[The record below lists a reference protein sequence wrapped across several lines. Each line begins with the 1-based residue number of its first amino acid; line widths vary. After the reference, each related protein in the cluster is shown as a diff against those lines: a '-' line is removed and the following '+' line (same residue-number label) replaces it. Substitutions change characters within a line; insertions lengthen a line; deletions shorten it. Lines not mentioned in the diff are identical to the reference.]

1 MFARAMRSG
10 SIVAGLLA
18 ALLAAGCGGQRQDAD
33 EPSGEFPL
41 EIVSARFPSTQTLSQ
56 SALMV
61 MRVRNTGD
69 REIPNLAITVST
81 DATTGGDSV
90 TAFGQNLED
99 TTLAD
104 RARPVWVVDRDPSG
118 GQSAYTNTWSFG
130 PIPAGGAKVVRWR
143 VTAVRA
149 GHYLLRY
156 RVAPGLAGKAR
167 SAAGSKVS
175 GSFDVTID
183 DTPPP
188 ARVDEDG
195 KVVRGD

>member
-1 MFARAMRSG
+1 MRPG
-10 SIVAGLLA
+10 LIAAGLLA
-18 ALLAAGCGGQRQDAD
+18 ALLAPGCGGQRQDAD

-41 EIVSARFPSTQTLSQ
+41 EVVSASFPRAQSMSQ
-56 SALMV
+56 SSLLV

-69 REIPNLAITVST
+69 QEIPNLAVTVTT
-81 DATTGGDSV
+81 DAATRGDSV
-90 TAFGQNLED
+90 TAFGQNLAD
-99 TTLAD
+99 ATVAD
-104 RARPVWVVDRDPSG
+104 RGRPVWIVDRDPTG

-130 PIPAGGAKVVRWR
+130 PIAAGATKIVRWR

-149 GHYLLRY
+149 GQFTVRY
-156 RVAPGLAGKAR
+156 RAAPGLNGKAR

-175 GSFDVTID
+175 GSFRVRID

-188 ARVDEDG
+188 SHVDENG

>member
-1 MFARAMRSG
+1 MFARAMRHG
-10 SIVAGLLA
+10 VIAAGLLA
-18 ALLAAGCGGQRQDAD
+18 ALLAAGCGGERQDAN

-41 EIVSARFPSTQTLSQ
+41 EVVSARFPSSQTLSQ

-69 REIPNLAITVST
+69 SEIPNLAITVST
-81 DATTGGDSV
+81 DATARGDAV

-104 RARPVWVVDRDPSG
+104 RARPVWIVDRDPSG
-118 GQSAYTNTWSFG
+118 GQTAHTNTWAFG
-130 PIPAGGAKVVRWR
+130 PIPAGGSKVVRWR

-149 GHYLLRY
+149 GHYVLRY
-156 RVAPGLAGKAR
+156 RVAPGLNGKAR

>member
-1 MFARAMRSG
+1 MFARAMRPG
-10 SIVAGLLA
+10 LLAAGLLS

-33 EPSGEFPL
+33 EPRGEFGL
-41 EIVSARFPSTQTLSQ
+41 EVVSASFPRAQTLSQ
-56 SALMV
+56 SAVLA

-69 REIPNLAITVST
+69 REIPNLAITVTT
-81 DATTGGDSV
+81 DAATRGDSV
-90 TAFGQNLED
+90 SAFGQNLED

-104 RARPVWVVDRDPSG
+104 RSRPVWIVDREPSG
-118 GQSAYTNTWSFG
+118 GQSAYTDTWAFG
-130 PIPAGGAKVVRWR
+130 PIAAGATKIVRWR

-149 GHYLLRY
+149 GHYVVRY
-156 RVAPGLAGKAR
+156 RVAPGLNGKAR
-167 SAAGSKVS
+167 PAAGSKIS

-195 KVVRGD
+195 NVVRGD

>member
-1 MFARAMRSG
+1 MFARAMPRR
-10 SIVAGLLA
+10 VLLLV
-18 ALLAAGCGGQRQDAD
+18 ALLAVTGCGGQRQDAD
-33 EPSGEFPL
+33 EPNGEFGL
-41 EIVSARFPSTQTLSQ
+41 EVVSARFPSSQTLSQ
-56 SALMV
+56 SAQMV

-69 REIPNLAITVST
+69 REVPNLAITVTT
-81 DATTGGDSV
+81 DAPTRGDSV

-104 RARPVWVVDRDPSG
+104 RARPVWIVDRDPSG
-118 GQSAYTNTWSFG
+118 GQSAYANTWAFG
-130 PIPAGGAKVVRWR
+130 PIPAGGSKIVRWR

-149 GHYLLRY
+149 GHYVLRY
-156 RVAPGLAGKAR
+156 RVAPGLNGKAR

-183 DTPPP
+183 DTPSP

-195 KVVRGD
+195 NVVRGD